1 MYSRTGKQTCRLV
14 CLYCCRGL
22 CDEGQTDN
30 NVFKN
35 RQTVKRTIRDSLVR
49 NKAVR
54 LKDSHIVRQ
63 TETERSADRHRHNIT
78 CDIVAQ
84 NSAGD
89 DVAAGREQPLQVS
102 WKDR

>member
-1 MYSRTGKQTCRLV
+1 MKDKQTTMSLKIDRQSN
-14 CLYCCRGL
+14 
-22 CDEGQTDN
+22 GQS
-30 NVFKN
+30 
-35 RQTVKRTIRDSLVR
+35 DSLVR

-54 LKDSHIVRQ
+54 LKDSQIGRQ
-63 TETERSADRHRHNIT
+63 TETQRSADRHRHNIT

-102 WKDR
+102 WIDR